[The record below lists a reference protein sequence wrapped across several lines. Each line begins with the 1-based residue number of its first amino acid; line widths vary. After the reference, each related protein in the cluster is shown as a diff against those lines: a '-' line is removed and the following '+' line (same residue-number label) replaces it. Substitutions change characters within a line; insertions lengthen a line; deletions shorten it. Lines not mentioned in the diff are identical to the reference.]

1 LQYIHGTRDLSLTL
15 CPDESFSLRA
25 FIDAAHGVHVDAK
38 GHSGATIGLGRG
50 SILCKSSKQRLVS
63 KSSTETELIA
73 ISDFISIVIMFRNFL
88 LELGYDLG
96 PATMFQDNLSTLKLV
111 ERGRPASDRT
121 RHVSVRFFF
130 VKDRV
135 DSKEIKMEYCS
146 TTEMTA
152 DILTKPLQGAQFF
165 KLRDQLLNTQGTIVG
180 LKNMC

>member
-1 LQYIHGTRDLSLTL
+1 
-15 CPDESFSLRA
+15 
-25 FIDAAHGVHVDAK
+25 
-38 GHSGATIGLGRG
+38 
-50 SILCKSSKQRLVS
+50 LVFF
-63 KSSTETELIA
+63 LF
-73 ISDFISIVIMFRNFL
+73 FISIVIMFRNFL

-96 PATMFQDNLSTLKLV
+96 PATVFQDNLSTLKLV

-165 KLRDQLLNTQGTIVG
+165 KLRDQLLNTQGKTNRRGVLEIAG
-180 LKNMC
+180 PASILQ